1 MPRKVT
7 EKSEHKHLSLLNFTE
22 KEKKKWGGKGVKTG
36 IFKKSKIITRLYANG
51 NDTVDEKGWNLNLLH
66 KRKGYF
72 YIGAQLFNSNKKVG
86 HVHSFMYMASSTCRK
101 CNVMAAAHR
110 KFSSCF
116 FLLLSKIHSK
126 FISETEDG
134 SRGTECV
141 QRKEKV

>member
-7 EKSEHKHLSLLNFTE
+7 EKSEHKHLSLLSFTE

-86 HVHSFMYMASSTCRK
+86 HVHLQVHVES
-101 CNVMAAAHR
+101 VM
-110 KFSSCF
+110 
-116 FLLLSKIHSK
+116 
-126 FISETEDG
+126 
-134 SRGTECV
+134 
-141 QRKEKV
+141 